1 MGFFHVI
8 WTLFLPFLFICVLF
22 STKSGTAIEPPEQV
36 FEACYGVTADDF
48 LEPVCNIS
56 EVLYIRD
63 VFTYA
68 KPRSYGC
75 PQESTPTNRNDS
87 FCCRYNND
95 TTDCGWRYYGES
107 YKGVHYTN
115 CVGRLKC
122 TIQVAWN
129 RTELNCDPHIYMS
142 KSNYMRQFYHCIK
155 TSLIS
160 DICTSSTKTG
170 NELYVWNDGYP
181 DTSGD
186 CATSSGCA
194 CSVSATKGSTIQVDL
209 LDLRLYED
217 GVGTC
222 YQRLVISEGGLET
235 SVDCAKKNEFA
246 LTPIY
251 TSQSDSF
258 DIRFDNTHSGQSGNF
273 WIALRAI
280 DSTATLTLTCGNS
293 SAVYSCGESLPTTPA
308 PTIVTSPSNSSS
320 TPTNSSSSSSN
331 SSTTSSSTLIVLT
344 TDLTSSVTAPLSAAA
359 SQSKADESDKT
370 ALIAGI
376 AGGALLFALLALL
389 AGFLRYRFRKNKVSA
404 EDEYTSHFGTLSD
417 ANNVAPIGYRQLT
430 E

>member
-22 STKSGTAIEPPEQV
+22 STKSGTAIEPPELV

-68 KPRSYGC
+68 KPHSYGC

-222 YQRLVISEGGLET
+222 YQRLVISEGGVET
-235 SVDCAKKNEFA
+235 SIDCDKKNEFA

-320 TPTNSSSSSSN
+320 TPTNTSSSSSN

-344 TDLTSSVTAPLSAAA
+344 TDLTSSVTASLSAAA
-359 SQSKADESDKT
+359 SQSKAD
-370 ALIAGI
+370 GN
-376 AGGALLFALLALL
+376 F
-389 AGFLRYRFRKNKVSA
+389 F
-404 EDEYTSHFGTLSD
+404 
-417 ANNVAPIGYRQLT
+417 Q
-430 E
+430 